1 MSKDV
6 CKLCIYIYD
15 MCIYIY
21 MICIYIWYV
30 YIYMCVCIVY
40 NYMIFYVINCN
51 KMFFFLLPRY
61 DIFDLQEICRDDMLS
76 ALSKRW
82 KNVNIQK
89 T

>member
-1 MSKDV
+1 MYAY
-6 CKLCIYIYD
+6 IYIK
-15 MCIYIY
+15 
-21 MICIYIWYV
+21 YV

-76 ALSKRW
+76 ALSKR
-82 KNVNIQK
+82 
-89 T
+89 